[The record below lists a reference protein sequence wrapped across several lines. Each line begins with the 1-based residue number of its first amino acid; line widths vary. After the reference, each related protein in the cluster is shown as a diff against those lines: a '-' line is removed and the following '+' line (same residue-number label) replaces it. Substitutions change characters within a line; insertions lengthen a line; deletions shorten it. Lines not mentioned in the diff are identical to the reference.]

1 MREGGVSVERVALTG
16 REVALLS
23 GMNYRRF
30 FDSWCR
36 LCGKY
41 RLCQVNFEKASIFG
55 QRQSAWP
62 FWEQPQ
68 FSLFHLFFLFF
79 FFLSMSVFLFFPFL
93 SSVCLSFFLSLLRSL
108 LSWLSV
114 WWGWHARPWQQRRL
128 IETATVYQHIP
139 LMKRPS
145 RFCWNICTNLL
156 EAASIRRRPLLENKY
171 ASSVDRQLYSPA
183 CVLH

>member
-1 MREGGVSVERVALTG
+1 
-16 REVALLS
+16 
-23 GMNYRRF
+23 MNYRRF
-30 FDSWCR
+30 FDSWCW

-55 QRQSAWP
+55 QRQSTWP

-68 FSLFHLFFLFF
+68 FSLFYLLFCSFF
-79 FFLSMSVFLFFPFL
+79 FFPFL
-93 SSVCLSFFLSLLRSL
+93 STVFLSVFLPISPSL
-108 LSWLSV
+108 SAFSPLSIRRGRL
-114 WWGWHARPWQQRRL
+114 ARPWQHRLL
-128 IETATVYQHIP
+128 IETAIVYQHIP

-156 EAASIRRRPLLENKY
+156 AAASIRRRPLLENKY

>member
-1 MREGGVSVERVALTG
+1 MRESGLSVERVEHTG
-16 REVALLS
+16 REVAMLS
-23 GMNYRRF
+23 GMNYRHF
-30 FDSWCR
+30 FDSWCW

-55 QRQSAWP
+55 QRQSGWP

-68 FSLFHLFFLFF
+68 FSLFHLFFFVLP
-79 FFLSMSVFLFFPFL
+79 FFPFPFF
-93 SSVCLSFFLSLLRSL
+93 LSFFLFFLPVS
-108 LSWLSV
+108 LSV
-114 WWGWHARPWQQRRL
+114 LSPLSERWGWHTRPWQQRL
-128 IETATVYQHIP
+128 QIETAIVYQHIP

-156 EAASIRRRPLLENKY
+156 EAASIRHRPLLGNKY
-171 ASSVDRQLYSPA
+171 ASGVDRQLCSCA

>member
-1 MREGGVSVERVALTG
+1 MSALCRRVGCRLREERTG
-16 REVALLS
+16 RDRAFLS
-23 GMNYRRF
+23 EMNYRRI

-36 LCGKY
+36 LYGKY

-68 FSLFHLFFLFF
+68 FSLLRL
-79 FFLSMSVFLFFPFL
+79 LL
-93 SSVCLSFFLSLLRSL
+93 CSFFLISFFSQFHSFLPSSFLFVGARR
-108 LSWLSV
+108 
-114 WWGWHARPWQQRRL
+114 ARPWQQRSL
-128 IETATVYQHIP
+128 IEAAIVYQRNP

-145 RFCWNICTNLL
+145 PFCWNICTNLL
-156 EAASIRRRPLLENKY
+156 ATTSIRRVPLLQNKH
-171 ASSVDRQLYSPA
+171 ASSVDRQFYSPA